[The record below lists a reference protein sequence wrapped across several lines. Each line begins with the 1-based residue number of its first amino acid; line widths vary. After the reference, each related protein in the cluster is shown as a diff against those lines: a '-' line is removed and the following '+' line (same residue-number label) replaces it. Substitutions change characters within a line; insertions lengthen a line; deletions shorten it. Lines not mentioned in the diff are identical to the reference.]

1 MHLFATRGASP
12 ELCIGAAQDADDCE
26 SVQFISGMA
35 LDADDDAQLVL
46 SYGVNDCEAKL
57 ARLPMAAV
65 WRMPRP
71 LAGETGNI

>member
-1 MHLFATRGASP
+1 
-12 ELCIGAAQDADDCE
+12 
-26 SVQFISGMA
+26 VQFISGMA